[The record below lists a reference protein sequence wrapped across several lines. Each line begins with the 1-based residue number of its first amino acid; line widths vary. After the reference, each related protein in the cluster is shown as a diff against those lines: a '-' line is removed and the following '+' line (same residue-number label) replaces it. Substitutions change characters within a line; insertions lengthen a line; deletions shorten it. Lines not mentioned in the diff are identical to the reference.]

1 MSQPSDLRRW
11 VFPCR
16 LGKPGGVLRRW
27 LLAIVAVSLAA
38 CGRGGDGEDP
48 QPPVLRTVTL
58 SGVVQKGLFRDLSV
72 RAYSLSS
79 TDGTRGEPATASVDL
94 AQQRYSVT
102 LAASDLVLLEAAGS
116 FTSEANGETVELD
129 EPLQV
134 IVSLDSSRAS
144 EPVNINV
151 ATTLQAARYLAQRD
165 SWAGTGTAL
174 LVDAGTLVNQALGF
188 PVGTDPASLDLTG
201 ISAASTP
208 QDPDLQLLLISAA
221 ITASLDS
228 QLLFAGGF
236 DVIVDTFA
244 TALDPAVAVAG
255 LATLDG
261 LSAQSLYDLTV
272 ANSGYPNLPNLV
284 FPDPLLLGCI
294 ADGSC
299 SWQVASGPT
308 VTLSSPVVREA
319 DGEALLFVRLSEAST
334 EPLSLRV
341 FASEDSASSR
351 RDFVPIDRVL
361 NIAPG
366 RLQAE
371 LRIPLIIDALREADE
386 RFFVE
391 AEIRTENS
399 DYVVARP
406 GEVLIRDVLP
416 RVPQPP
422 ADALRVVELCA
433 LGAGEAGIVTVEPC
447 GAARREG
454 LGFVSDGDTV
464 LAIGMD
470 LAADCPATGLCA
482 PQTADWR
489 VGLFLVADD
498 ASGRPA
504 AERALGD
511 YLYPVGAV
519 QRLAE
524 APDGRGVLASL
535 AQPGFAAF
543 GLEAAGNGWTV
554 RLEARIGSRAP
565 LLASAPMASLLPLP
579 ATVRAGSRDVPL
591 ASVTGLDLSGG
602 TVCEGVDGAAL
613 DAGFLLGEIMG
624 IPSVA
629 DGQVCIV
636 LDYGDPAN
644 PTAELVAGAV
654 DLAGVGISLPAG
666 HGSVIGGGFPLP
678 LMLPGFVSVDG
689 AQPTHLYHEGWPFTL
704 RVVGLELNPGGI
716 EVRHAGLRYLMEV
729 DYSPQD
735 PRAQQNGGPDSN
747 DIAYRAGSAA
757 GSLWLT
763 ESGLEGILEIDAGT
777 GRTAFPRGGLDWQ
790 AFSQELRDSR
800 LTGTARVALS
810 YTMTQLGDCTTP
822 DCRASLRVNY
832 RADAAAAALDGGGFV
847 LGQAVTPTAVT
858 PAWGAHPDGTAAF
871 SRPDDLGA
879 GASLQLA
886 LPGYRMPAA
895 GNPASF
901 LLAHLEP
908 ALPGGWLGLHPA
920 GSRAFMDGNFS
931 PVGLSVGP
939 EIYRAPGSGA
949 PEVGAGRSLAGL
961 PLVINNQSDAIALDA
976 SIGAKYVA
984 RNAGVTGV
992 FNVAPGELAA
1002 AVPFYGYPLEFER
1015 FAVRLADNELDDFN
1029 WVDGR
1034 LALQGDLGGPSGFEL
1049 QFSNLA
1055 INCAARLGNMQLDWE
1070 PCDGVDNDGD
1080 GFVDENCG
1088 VRLYSWRAAGALYA
1102 AGFAGDQSCTA
1113 DSQEF
1118 ALQHDLVFASLDRP
1132 VGFETRW
1139 SPAGELVAH
1148 AARLAPQYRL
1158 DQRSGRPETGFAFQP
1173 AGATLAVAS
1182 VPAGIDGRYGW
1193 LSFESATLGVP
1204 FWKALDADI
1213 RVANGGL
1220 GAEHSVV
1227 VRGGQLENLPGN
1239 LSNADLA
1246 AAAADAT
1253 DLPGLPPAYSAADLT
1268 AAYTWGNTSYG
1279 FDMPARF
1286 RPWQLDLSSGDED
1299 AVPRQSRFIGRTL
1312 TADLFVMDTERAV
1325 NFIEPRRT
1333 KMSFGASAN
1342 IAELG
1347 AVSFQL
1353 DLDNPATLRKVDDF
1367 LQSLGIIGR
1376 PVLEPGLR
1384 DIQDAVFIVNRL
1396 ANRGMED
1403 LMREGLERGVTEL
1416 GRASA
1421 GLMPDGEDPFV
1432 IASEALSLLTSIPA
1446 QVAGVAEDALRR
1458 PVDEALNGVTATLR
1472 DELRDIRDEI
1482 AALPLNGTIPAELR
1496 QRIAAA
1502 RALVSIANNQIGA
1515 VETGVAGGVDEA
1527 RSLLLEIRNQSARL
1541 STAIE
1546 EVDRLLLQSVAFVG
1560 QTCTQ
1565 GFLGNAESSGYLEQ
1579 VVTRFASVRRLLD
1592 TVGGT
1597 DILLPL
1603 ADLLAESPAVRQRVR
1618 DTQQALRR
1626 QAEDLDG
1633 YLATAEAAVRDA
1645 VCSDSIGDVLTRA
1658 RQVTA
1663 AIAGYDDV
1671 LDIDLFFVEFRLDA
1685 LESQLAG
1692 ILAAA
1697 RDPLEQMDQLLG
1709 YLGNRLTGRLELPGP
1724 GVVQEI
1730 EAMLADVTGI
1740 PDIRLAADDASE
1752 TDIVT
1757 LLAGPVRASIAQ
1769 PFDDLRSQLEQFFAP
1784 RVLPAAY
1791 SSPEQLR
1798 RLLVNEMMASVPV
1811 QRLRALM
1818 NTHFEE
1824 IGYQVTGLVLELTD
1838 QLNFVVRQAVAA
1850 VESEVNGLLD
1860 SALAPVRAMPLK
1872 ALDVDGFGVIAG
1884 NELERVHIGAQW
1896 ELGGVAGQDPT
1907 RFSAAL
1913 DAARWGARNGVG
1925 SCGVAG
1931 GASRLDV
1938 KISAFGLP
1946 LDIAGGDL
1954 EARTLMLGFTLEPTT
1969 SARMPFLPRGL
1980 FGGIDTIGRI
1990 GFGSVGVFDPAL
2002 VAGIGD
2008 VQNYLGARA
2017 GAEFGNIEAEAGFLL
2032 GRVCPGNDVLDVL
2045 DPEMARFITIPSGG
2059 FSGVYVRGGATI
2071 PLVPGGCWLNFNARA
2086 DFGAWVLSGSPVTWG
2101 GLVGGAAFGEV
2112 LCVGALRGQVTALGQ
2127 SLGGGR
2133 FRFVG
2138 NAFGVAGAGF
2148 DCDPGTWTSVARS
2161 RQDSW
2166 CGTADAQF
2174 TAEYDN
2180 GWSTSGLEVD
2190 GIF

>member
-1 MSQPSDLRRW
+1 M
-11 VFPCR
+11 
-16 LGKPGGVLRRW
+16 RRW
-27 LLAIVAVSLAA
+27 LLAIVVVALAA
-38 CGRGGDGEDP
+38 CGRGGDGNDP
-48 QPPVLRTVTL
+48 QPPVQQTVTL
-58 SGVVQKGLFRDLSV
+58 SGVVQKGLFQDLSV

-79 TDGTRGEPATASVDL
+79 TDGTRGEPTTATVNL

-116 FTSEANGETVELD
+116 FTSEAGGETIVLD
-129 EPLQV
+129 EPLQA
-134 IVSLDSSRAS
+134 IVSLGSSRSS
-144 EPVNINV
+144 EPVNINA
-151 ATTLQAARYLAQRD
+151 ATTLQAARYLEQLEG
-165 SWAGTGTAL
+165 WAGTGDAL
-174 LVDAGTLVNQALGF
+174 LADSGALVNQALGF
-188 PVGTDPASLDLTG
+188 PAGTDPASLDLTA
-201 ISAASTP
+201 ITAESTP
-208 QDPDLQLLLISAA
+208 QDPDLQLLLVSTAL
-221 ITASLDS
+221 TASLDAA
-228 QLLFAGGF
+228 LLFAGGF
-236 DVIVDTFA
+236 GVIVDTFA
-244 TALDPAVAVAG
+244 TASDPAVAVAG
-255 LATLDG
+255 LAALDG
-261 LSAQSLYDLTV
+261 FSAQSLYDL
-272 ANSGYPNLPNLV
+272 ALLNSGYPGLPELV
-284 FPDPLLLGCI
+284 FPDPLVLGCI

-299 SWQVASGPT
+299 AWLVASGPT
-308 VTLSSPVVREA
+308 VTVSSPVVREA
-319 DGEALLFVRLSEAST
+319 DGEALLFLRLSEAAT
-334 EPLSLRV
+334 EPVPVRV
-341 FASEDSASSR
+341 ATIEDSATAG
-351 RDFVPIDRVL
+351 RDFVATDTTLEIP
-361 NIAPG
+361 AG

-371 LRIPLIIDALREADE
+371 LRVPLIIDALRETDE
-386 RFFVE
+386 RFLVSLE
-391 AEIRTENS
+391 VDAESTGYAAPR
-399 DYVVARP
+399 A
-406 GEVLIRDVLP
+406 GEVLIQDVLP
-416 RVPQPP
+416 RAREPS
-422 ADALRVVELCA
+422 AEALRVVELCVLGTGA
-433 LGAGEAGIVTVEPC
+433 AGLVSVGPCAGAGSH
-447 GAARREG
+447 G
-454 LGFVSDGDTV
+454 LGFVADGSAV
-464 LAIGMD
+464 LAVGMD
-470 LAADCPATGLCA
+470 LAADCPATGACA
-482 PQTADWR
+482 PQAADWR
-489 VGLFLVADD
+489 VVLFVVADD
-498 ASGRPA
+498 PSGRPA

-511 YLYPVGAV
+511 YLYPAAAV
-519 QRLAE
+519 QRLAQ

-535 AQPGFAAF
+535 AQPGFAEL
-543 GLEAAGNGWTV
+543 GLEASRNGWSL
-554 RLEARIGSRAP
+554 RLEARIGTRAP
-565 LLASAPMASLLPLP
+565 LLASAPVSSLLPLP
-579 ATVRAGSRDVPL
+579 ATVTAGGRSVPL
-591 ASVTGLDLSGG
+591 ANVMGLDPSGG
-602 TVCEGVDGAAL
+602 TVCEGRDGVAL
-613 DAGFLLGEIMG
+613 EAGFLMGEIQG
-624 IPSVA
+624 VPSVA
-629 DGQVCIV
+629 NGRVCV
-636 LDYGDPAN
+636 ALDYADPSS
-644 PTAELVAGAV
+644 PTAELIAGAV
-654 DLAGVGISLPAG
+654 DLAGVAISLPTG
-666 HGSVIGGGFPLP
+666 HGSVVGGGYPLP
-678 LMLPGFVSVDG
+678 LMLPGWVAVDG
-689 AQPTHLYHEGWPFTL
+689 VQPTHLYHEGWPFTL
-704 RVVGLELNPGGI
+704 RVVGAELNPGGI
-716 EVRHAGLRYLMEV
+716 EIRHAGLRYLMDV

-735 PRAQQNGGPDSN
+735 PRFRGNRGPDSN
-747 DIAYRAGSAA
+747 DVVYRADAA
-757 GSLWLT
+757 GGSLWLT
-763 ESGLEGILEIDAGT
+763 DGGLQGVLEVAGGS
-777 GRTAFPRGGLDWQ
+777 GRTAFPLGGLSWQ
-790 AFSQELRDSR
+790 AFTQELRDSQ
-800 LTGTARVALS
+800 LTGTTQVGLS
-810 YTMTQLGDCTTP
+810 YTMTQLGDCATP

-832 RADAAAAALDGGGFV
+832 RADASAAALDGGGFA
-847 LGQAVTPTAVT
+847 LGQAVTPDDVT
-858 PAWGAHPDGTAAF
+858 PAWGAHPDGSAAF

-879 GASLQLA
+879 GAALQLA

-895 GNPASF
+895 GNPANY
-901 LLAHLEP
+901 LLAHLES
-908 ALPGGWLGLHPA
+908 AAPGGWLVAHPA

-961 PLVINNQSDAIALDA
+961 PLAINNRVDTVELGS
-976 SIGAKYVA
+976 SIGAKYVV

-992 FNVAPGELAA
+992 FNAAPGELSGP
-1002 AVPFYGYPLEFER
+1002 VPFYGYPLAFER
-1015 FAVRLADNELDDFN
+1015 FAVRLVDNELDEFN

-1070 PCDGVDNDGD
+1070 PCDGADNDGD

-1102 AGFAGDQSCTA
+1102 AGFAGDQSCAA

-1118 ALQHDLVFASLDRP
+1118 ALQHDLLFDALDRP
-1132 VGFETRW
+1132 VAFETRW
-1139 SPAGELVAH
+1139 TPAGGL
-1148 AARLAPQYRL
+1148 AADAPTLAPEYRF
-1158 DQRSGRPETGFAFQP
+1158 DQRPGRPETGFAFRP
-1173 AGATLAVAS
+1173 SGANLVVDNVAG
-1182 VPAGIDGRYGW
+1182 GIDGRYGW
-1193 LSFESATLGVP
+1193 LAFEHATIGVP
-1204 FWKALDADI
+1204 FWRALDADV

-1220 GAEHSVV
+1220 GAEHTVV
-1227 VRGGQLENLPGN
+1227 LEGGALATLPQAQT
-1239 LSNADLA
+1239 NADLNENAGTA
-1246 AAAADAT
+1246 AE
-1253 DLPGLPPAYSAADLT
+1253 LT

-1279 FDMPARF
+1279 FDMPVRF
-1286 RPWQLDLSSGDED
+1286 RPWQLDLSGDDAD

-1312 TADLFVMDTERAV
+1312 TEDLFVMDTERAV

-1367 LQSLGIIGR
+1367 LQSLGITGR

-1384 DIQDAVFIVNRL
+1384 EIQDAVFVVNRL
-1396 ANRGMED
+1396 ANRGLED
-1403 LMREGLERGVTEL
+1403 LMREGLERGVGEL
-1416 GRASA
+1416 GRAA
-1421 GLMPDGEDPFV
+1421 ADLMPGGQDPFV
-1432 IASEALSLLTSIPA
+1432 IASEALALLTSVPA
-1446 QVAGVAEDALRR
+1446 QVSGMAEDALRR
-1458 PVDEALNGVTATLR
+1458 PVDEALNEVTATLR
-1472 DELRDIRDEI
+1472 DELRDIRDDI

-1502 RALVSIANNQIGA
+1502 RTLVSTANGRIGV
-1515 VETGVAGGVDEA
+1515 VETGITEGVGEV
-1527 RSLLLEIRNQSARL
+1527 RGLLLEVRNQSARL

-1546 EVDRLLLQSVAFVG
+1546 EVDRVLLQSVSFVG

-1565 GFLGNAESSGYLEQ
+1565 GFLGDAESSGYLEQ
-1579 VVTRFASVRRLLD
+1579 VVTRFATARQLLD
-1592 TVGGT
+1592 ALGGT

-1603 ADLLAESPAVRQRVR
+1603 ADLLAEDPAVRQRVR

-1633 YLATAEAAVRDA
+1633 YLAAAEAAVRNA
-1645 VCSDSIGDVLTRA
+1645 VCEDDIGDVLTRA

-1685 LESQLAG
+1685 LETQLGG

-1709 YLGNRLTGRLELPGP
+1709 YLGSRLTGQLELPGA

-1730 EAMLADVTGI
+1730 EAMLADVTGV
-1740 PDIRLAADDASE
+1740 PGIRLAADSASE

-1860 SALAPVRAMPLK
+1860 SALAPVRAMSLK
-1872 ALDVDGFGVIAG
+1872 ALEVDGFGVING
-1884 NELERVHIGAQW
+1884 NELEKVHVGAQW

-1907 RFSAAL
+1907 RFAAAL
-1913 DAARWGARNGVG
+1913 DAERWGARNGVG

-1938 KISAFGLP
+1938 KISASGLP

-1954 EARTLMLGFTLEPTT
+1954 EARTLMLGFTLEPTA
-1969 SARMPFLPRGL
+1969 SARAPFLPRGL
-1980 FGGIDTIGRI
+1980 FGGIDTVGRI
-1990 GFGSVGVFDPAL
+1990 GFGGMAVLDPAL
-2002 VAGIGD
+2002 VAGVGD
-2008 VQNYLGARA
+2008 VQSYFGARA
-2017 GAEFGNIEAEAGFLL
+2017 GAEFGNIEAEAGFLF

-2045 DPEMARFITIPSGG
+2045 DPEMARFITIPSSG
-2059 FSGVYVRGGATI
+2059 FSGVYLRGGATI

-2086 DFGAWVLSGSPVTWG
+2086 DFGAWVLSGSPATWG

-2133 FRFVG
+2133 YRFVG

-2161 RQDSW
+2161 RQDKW
-2166 CGTADAQF
+2166 CGTADAEF

-2180 GWSTSGLEVD
+2180 GWSTSGLNVD

>member
-1 MSQPSDLRRW
+1 VSKQADLCRW
-11 VFPCR
+11 VIARGINVSGCA
-16 LGKPGGVLRRW
+16 LRGW
-27 LLAIVAVSLAA
+27 LLAVVALGLVA
-38 CGRGGDGEDP
+38 CGREGEDP
-48 QPPVLRTVTL
+48 QPPVLRNVTL
-58 SGVVQKGLFRDLSV
+58 MGVVQKGRFQDLSV

-79 TDGTRGEPATASVDL
+79 ATGTLGEPVVATVNL
-94 AQQRYSVT
+94 AQQSYSAT
-102 LAASDLVLLEAAGS
+102 LEASDLVLLEAVGS
-116 FTSEANGETVELD
+116 FTSETSGELVALD
-129 EPLQV
+129 EPLQA
-134 IVSLDSSRAS
+134 IVSVASLAPSDS
-144 EPVNINV
+144 VNINI
-151 ATTLQAARYLAQRD
+151 ATTLQAARYLEQRD
-165 SWAGTGTAL
+165 SWAGTGDAL
-174 LVDAGTLVNQALGF
+174 LADSAALVNQALGF
-188 PVGTDPASLDLTG
+188 PAGTDAASLDLTA
-201 ISAASTP
+201 ITSASTP
-208 QDPDLQLLLISAA
+208 QDADLQLLLLSAA
-221 ITASLDS
+221 LTASLDS
-228 QLLFAGGF
+228 SLLFSGGF
-236 DVIVDTFA
+236 GVITDTFA
-244 TALDPAVAVAG
+244 TAPEPAVAVAG

-261 LSAQSLYDLTV
+261 LSAQSLYDLSV
-272 ANSGYPNLPNLV
+272 LNSGYANLPNLV
-284 FPDPLLLGCI
+284 FPDLLLLGCI
-294 ADGSC
+294 VDSSC

-308 VTLSSPVVREA
+308 VTVSSPVVREA
-319 DGEALLFVRLSEAST
+319 DGEALLFLRLSEVST
-334 EPLSLRV
+334 ERLSLRV
-341 FASEDSASSR
+341 FTTGDSASSG
-351 RDFVPIDRVL
+351 RDFVPVDTGL
-361 NIAPG
+361 SIAPG

-371 LRIPLIIDALREADE
+371 LRIPLVIDALPEADE
-386 RFFVE
+386 RFLVSVE
-391 AEIRTENS
+391 IQTEDS
-399 DYVVARP
+399 GYVVARP

-416 RVPQPP
+416 RVSEPS

-433 LGAGEAGIVTVEPC
+433 LGAGEAGIITVEPC

-470 LAADCPATGLCA
+470 LAADCPATGPCA

-498 ASGRPA
+498 ASARPV

-511 YLYPVGAV
+511 YLYPAGAV

-535 AQPGFAAF
+535 AQPGFTEF
-543 GLEAAGNGWTV
+543 GLEALGNGWTL
-554 RLEARIGSRAP
+554 RLEARIGARAP
-565 LLASAPMASLLPLP
+565 LLASAPVSSLLPLP
-579 ATVRAGSRDVPL
+579 ATVQAGSRSVPL

-602 TVCEGVDGAAL
+602 TVCEGREGAAL
-613 DAGFLLGEIMG
+613 DAGFLMGEIRG

-629 DGQVCIV
+629 GGQVCVV
-636 LDYGDPAN
+636 LDYADPLS
-644 PTAELVAGAV
+644 PRAELVAGAV
-654 DLAGVGISLPAG
+654 DLAGAAISLPAG

-678 LMLPGFVSVDG
+678 MMLPGIVSVDG
-689 AQPTHLYHEGWPFTL
+689 VQPTYLYHEGWPFTL
-704 RVVGLELNPGGI
+704 RVVGAELNPGGI
-716 EVRHAGLRYLMEV
+716 EIRHAGLRYLMDV

-735 PRAQQNGGPDSN
+735 PRAQQNRGPDSN
-747 DIAYRAGSAA
+747 DIAYRAGATG

-763 ESGLEGILEIDAGT
+763 DGGLQGVLEVAAGN
-777 GRTAFPRGGLDWQ
+777 GRTAFPLGGLSWQ
-790 AFSQELRDSR
+790 AFAQELRDSR
-800 LTGTARVALS
+800 LTGTTQVALS
-810 YTMTQLGDCTTP
+810 YTMIQLGDCATP

-832 RADAAAAALDGGGFV
+832 RADANAAALDGGGFV
-847 LGQAVTPTAVT
+847 LGHAVTPDAVT

-871 SRPDDLGA
+871 SRPADLLA
-879 GASLQLA
+879 GAALQLA

-895 GNPASF
+895 GNPGNY
-901 LLAHLEP
+901 LLAHVES
-908 ALPGGWLGLHPA
+908 AAPGGWLVPHPV
-920 GSRAFMDGNFS
+920 GSRAFVDGNFS

-939 EIYRAPGSGA
+939 EIYRAQGSGA
-949 PEVGAGRSLAGL
+949 PAVGSGRSLAGL
-961 PLVINNQSDAIALDA
+961 PLAINNRVDTVGLDT

-992 FNVAPGELAA
+992 FNVAPGELSGP
-1002 AVPFYGYPLEFER
+1002 VPFYGYPLRFNR
-1015 FAVRLADNELDDFN
+1015 FAVRLADNALDDFN

-1034 LALQGDLGGPSGFEL
+1034 LALEGDLGGPSGFEL

-1070 PCDGVDNDGD
+1070 PCDRVDNDGD
-1080 GFVDENCG
+1080 GVVDENCG
-1088 VRLYSWRAAGALYA
+1088 VRLHSWRAEGALYA

-1113 DSQEF
+1113 DTQEF
-1118 ALQHDLVFASLDRP
+1118 ALQHDLLFAALDRP

-1139 SPAGELVAH
+1139 SPAGSLQADT
-1148 AARLAPQYRL
+1148 AKLAPQYRL
-1158 DQRSGRPETGFAFQP
+1158 DQRSGRPETGFALRP
-1173 AGATLAVAS
+1173 ATATLAVAPVGS
-1182 VPAGIDGRYGW
+1182 GIDGRYGW
-1193 LSFESATLGVP
+1193 LAFENATIGVP
-1204 FWKALDADI
+1204 FWRALEADI

-1227 VRGGQLENLPGN
+1227 LNGGALATLPEAQ
-1239 LSNADLA
+1239 SNAELNESAGTA
-1246 AAAADAT
+1246 AE
-1253 DLPGLPPAYSAADLT
+1253 LT
-1268 AAYTWGNTSYG
+1268 AAYTWGNTNFG
-1279 FDMPARF
+1279 FDMPVRF
-1286 RPWQLDLSSGDED
+1286 RPWQLDLSDGDED
-1299 AVPRQSRFIGRTL
+1299 AVPRQSRFIGITE
-1312 TADLFVMDTERAV
+1312 TEDLFVMDTERAV

-1367 LQSLGIIGR
+1367 LQALGITGR

-1384 DIQDAVFIVNRL
+1384 EIQDAVFVVNRL
-1396 ANRGMED
+1396 ANRGLED
-1403 LMREGLERGVTEL
+1403 LMREGLERGVGEL
-1416 GRASA
+1416 GRAASS
-1421 GLMPDGEDPFV
+1421 LMPGGQDPFV
-1432 IASEALSLLTSIPA
+1432 IASEALSLLTSLPA
-1446 QVAGVAEDALRR
+1446 QVSGVAEDALRR
-1458 PVDEALNGVTATLR
+1458 PVDEALNEVTATLR
-1472 DELRDIRDEI
+1472 GELRNIRAAV
-1482 AALPLNGTIPAELR
+1482 AALPLNATPPAELR

-1502 RALVSIANNQIGA
+1502 RTLVSTANNRIGV
-1515 VETGVAGGVDEA
+1515 VENGISNGVDEA
-1527 RSLLLEIRNQSARL
+1527 RGLLLDIRNQSARL
-1541 STAIE
+1541 SVAVE
-1546 EVDRLLLQSVAFVG
+1546 EVDRVLLQSVSFVG
-1560 QTCTQ
+1560 QICTD
-1565 GFLGNAESSGYLEQ
+1565 GFAGDAESSGYLEQ
-1579 VVTRFASVRRLLD
+1579 VVTRFVSVRRLLD
-1592 TVGGT
+1592 YIGGT
-1597 DILLPL
+1597 DVLLPL
-1603 ADLLAESPAVRQRVR
+1603 SDLLADDPAVRQRVR

-1633 YLATAEAAVRDA
+1633 YLATAEAAVRNA
-1645 VCSDSIGDVLTRA
+1645 VCSDDIADVLTRA

-1663 AIAGYDDV
+1663 DISGYSNA
-1671 LDIDLFFVEFRLDA
+1671 LDIELTLLEFPLNEMESRLG
-1685 LESQLAG
+1685 G
-1692 ILAAA
+1692 ILAEA

-1709 YLGNRLTGRLELPGP
+1709 YLGQRLTGRLDLPGP

-1730 EAMLADVTGI
+1730 EATLADITGI
-1740 PDIRLAADDASE
+1740 AGIRLAADNDSE

-1757 LLAGPVRASIAQ
+1757 LLSGPVRASVAQ
-1769 PFDDLRSQLEQFFAP
+1769 PFDDLRFQLDVFFAA

-1811 QRLRALM
+1811 QRLRVLM

-1824 IGYQVTGLVLELTD
+1824 IGYQITGLVLELTD

-1872 ALDVDGFGVIAG
+1872 ALDVDGFGIIAG
-1884 NELERVHIGAQW
+1884 NELERVHVGAQW

-1907 RFSAAL
+1907 RFAAAL
-1913 DAARWGARNGVG
+1913 DAERWGARNGVG

-1954 EARTLMLGFTLEPTT
+1954 EARTLMLGFTLEPTGR
-1969 SARMPFLPRGL
+1969 AAAPFLPRGL
-1980 FGGIDTIGRI
+1980 FGGIDTVGRI
-1990 GFGSVGVFDPAL
+1990 GFGGVNVSDPGL

-2017 GAEFGNIEAEAGFLL
+2017 SVEFGNIEAEAGFLF

-2045 DPEMARFITIPSGG
+2045 DPDMARFITIPSSG
-2059 FSGVYVRGGATI
+2059 FSGVYVRGGASI
-2071 PLVPGGCWLNFNARA
+2071 PLVPGGCLLNFNARA
-2086 DFGAWVLSGSPVTWG
+2086 DFGAWALSGSPVTWG
-2101 GLVGGAAFGEV
+2101 GLVGGAAYGEV

-2133 FRFVG
+2133 YRFVG

>member
-1 MSQPSDLRRW
+1 MSNLTDLCRW
-11 VFPCR
+11 VAARRFSVSGR
-16 LGKPGGVLRRW
+16 ALRGW
-27 LLAIVAVSLAA
+27 LLGVVALGLVA
-38 CGRGGDGEDP
+38 CGRGGEGEGQ
-48 QPPVLRTVTL
+48 QPPALRTVTL
-58 SGVVQKGLFRDLSV
+58 SGVVQKGRFQDLSV

-79 TDGTRGEPATASVDL
+79 ATGERGEPVAATINL
-94 AQQRYSVT
+94 AQQSYSAT
-102 LAASDLVLLEAAGS
+102 LEASDLVLLEAVGT
-116 FTSEANGETVELD
+116 FTSEASGAPVALD
-129 EPLQV
+129 QPLQT
-134 IVSLDSSRAS
+134 IVSVAALAPSD
-144 EPVNINV
+144 PVNINI
-151 ATTLQAARYLAQRD
+151 ATTLQAARYLEQRD
-165 SWAGTGTAL
+165 SWAGTGDAL
-174 LVDAGTLVNQALGF
+174 LTDAAALVNQALGF
-188 PVGTDPASLDLTG
+188 PAGTDAASLDLTA
-201 ISAASTP
+201 ITATSTP
-208 QDPDLQLLLISAA
+208 QDPDLQLLLLSAA
-221 ITASLDS
+221 LTASLDS
-228 QLLFAGGF
+228 PLLFASGF
-236 DVIVDTFA
+236 DVIVDSFA
-244 TALDPAVAVAG
+244 TAQDPAVAAAG

-261 LSAQSLYDLTV
+261 HTAQALYDLTV
-272 ANSGYPNLPNLV
+272 LNSGYPNLPNLV
-284 FPDPLLLGCI
+284 FPDPLILACI
-294 ADGSC
+294 VDRSC
-299 SWQVASGPT
+299 SWQVASGPVVT
-308 VTLSSPVVREA
+308 VSSPVVREA
-319 DGEALLFVRLSEAST
+319 DGEALLFLRLSEAST
-334 EPLSLRV
+334 EPLALRV
-341 FASEDSASSR
+341 FTSGDSAASG
-351 RDFVPIDRVL
+351 RDFVPTDSRVV
-361 NIAPG
+361 IPAG
-366 RLQAE
+366 RLETQ
-371 LRIPLIIDALREADE
+371 LRIPLIIDALPETDE
-386 RFFVE
+386 RFFVTV
-391 AEIRTENS
+391 EIQTEDS
-399 DYVVARP
+399 GYAVAQP

-416 RVPQPP
+416 RAREPS

-433 LGAGEAGIVTVEPC
+433 LGTGDAGIVSVGPC
-447 GAARREG
+447 NGAGGEG

-470 LAADCPATGLCA
+470 LAADCPATGACA

-489 VGLFLVADD
+489 VGLFMVADD
-498 ASGRPA
+498 ASGSPV

-511 YLYPVGAV
+511 YLYPADAV

-535 AQPGFAAF
+535 AQPGLVQF
-543 GLEAAGNGWTV
+543 GLDALGNGWSL
-554 RLEARIGSRAP
+554 RLEARIGARSP
-565 LLASAPMASLLPLP
+565 LVASAPVSSLLPLP
-579 ATVRAGSRDVPL
+579 ATVQAGGRSVPL
-591 ASVTGLDLSGG
+591 ASVTGLDPSGG
-602 TVCEGVDGAAL
+602 TVCEGFDGAAL
-613 DAGFLLGEIMG
+613 EAGFLLGEIQG
-624 IPSVA
+624 NPSIA
-629 DGQVCIV
+629 SGQVCVV
-636 LDYGDPAN
+636 LDYSDPSS

-654 DLAGVGISLPAG
+654 DLAGVAISLPAG
-666 HGSVIGGGFPLP
+666 HGLVIGGGFPLP
-678 LMLPGFVSVDG
+678 LMLSGFVVADG
-689 AQPTHLYHEGWPFTL
+689 GEPSHLYHEGWPFTL
-704 RVVGLELNPGGI
+704 RVVGAELNPGGI
-716 EVRHAGLRYLMEV
+716 EIRHAGIRYLMDV
-729 DYSPQD
+729 DYSAQD
-735 PRAQQNGGPDSN
+735 PRAQQNRGPDSN
-747 DIAYRAGSAA
+747 DIAYRAGAA
-757 GSLWLT
+757 GGTLWL
-763 ESGLEGILEIDAGT
+763 SDGGLQGVLEVAGGN
-777 GRTAFPRGGLDWQ
+777 GRTAFPLGGLSWQ
-790 AFSQELRDSR
+790 AFTRELQDSR
-800 LTGTARVALS
+800 LAGTTDVALS
-810 YTMTQLGDCTTP
+810 YTMTQLGDCSTP

-832 RADAAAAALDGGGFV
+832 RADAGAAALDGGGFV
-847 LGQAVTPTAVT
+847 LGQAVTPNAVT

-879 GASLQLA
+879 GAALQLA

-895 GNPASF
+895 GNPANY
-901 LLAHLEP
+901 LLAHVEP
-908 ALPGGWLGLHPA
+908 AAPGGWLVPHPA
-920 GSRAFMDGNFS
+920 GSRAFVDGNFY

-949 PEVGAGRSLAGL
+949 PEVGSGRSLAGL
-961 PLVINNQSDAIALDA
+961 PLAINNRVDTIALDA

-984 RNAGVTGV
+984 RNAGLTGV
-992 FNVAPGELAA
+992 FNAAPGELSGS
-1002 AVPFYGYPLEFER
+1002 VPFYGYPLEFER

-1080 GFVDENCG
+1080 GVVDENCG
-1088 VRLYSWRAAGALYA
+1088 VRLHSWRAAGALYA

-1118 ALQHDLVFASLDRP
+1118 ALQHDLLFAALDRP

-1139 SPAGELVAH
+1139 SPAGGLVADT
-1148 AARLAPQYRL
+1148 ARLAPQYRL
-1158 DQRSGRPETGFAFQP
+1158 DQRPGRPETGFAFQP
-1173 AGATLAVAS
+1173 SGATLAVENVA
-1182 VPAGIDGRYGW
+1182 AGIDGRYGW
-1193 LSFESATLGVP
+1193 LAFENASIGVP
-1204 FWKALDADI
+1204 FWNALDADI

-1220 GAEHSVV
+1220 GPEHSAVLQ
-1227 VRGGQLENLPGN
+1227 GGAFATVPAAQTNAELNENAG
-1239 LSNADLA
+1239 A
-1246 AAAADAT
+1246 AAE
-1253 DLPGLPPAYSAADLT
+1253 LT

-1279 FDMPARF
+1279 FDMPVRF

-1312 TADLFVMDTERAV
+1312 TEDLFVMDTERAV

-1367 LQSLGIIGR
+1367 LQSLGITGR

-1384 DIQDAVFIVNRL
+1384 EIQDAVFVVNRL
-1396 ANRGMED
+1396 ANRGLED
-1403 LMREGLERGVTEL
+1403 LMREGLERGVGEL
-1416 GRASA
+1416 GRAASD
-1421 GLMPDGEDPFV
+1421 LMPGGQDPFV
-1432 IASEALSLLTSIPA
+1432 IASEALALLTSVPA
-1446 QVAGVAEDALRR
+1446 QVSGMAEDALRR
-1458 PVDEALNGVTATLR
+1458 PVDEALNEVTATLR
-1472 DELRDIRDEI
+1472 DELRDIRDDI

-1502 RALVSIANNQIGA
+1502 RTLVSIANSRIGA
-1515 VETGVAGGVDEA
+1515 VETGIASGVDEA

-1541 STAIE
+1541 SAAIA
-1546 EVDRLLLQSVAFVG
+1546 EVDRVLLQSVSFVG

-1579 VVTRFASVRRLLD
+1579 VVTRFATVRRLLD

-1603 ADLLAESPAVRQRVR
+1603 ADLLAEDPAVRQRVR

-1645 VCSDSIGDVLTRA
+1645 VCSDDIGDVLTRA
-1658 RQVTA
+1658 HQVTA

-1685 LESQLAG
+1685 LETQLGG

-1709 YLGNRLTGRLELPGP
+1709 YLGNRLTGQLDLPGP

-1740 PDIRLAADDASE
+1740 PGIRLAADNASE
-1752 TDIVT
+1752 TDVVT
-1757 LLAGPVRASIAQ
+1757 LLAGPVRASVAQ

-1791 SSPEQLR
+1791 SSPQQLR
-1798 RLLVNEMMASVPV
+1798 RLLVNEMMASAPV

-1872 ALDVDGFGVIAG
+1872 AIDVDGFGVIAG
-1884 NELERVHIGAQW
+1884 NELERVHVGAQW

-1907 RFSAAL
+1907 RFAAAL
-1913 DAARWGARNGVG
+1913 DAERWGARNGVG

-1954 EARTLMLGFTLEPTT
+1954 EARTLMLGFTLEPTA
-1969 SARMPFLPRGL
+1969 SARTPLLPRGL
-1980 FGGIDTIGRI
+1980 FGGIDTVGRI
-1990 GFGSVGVFDPAL
+1990 GFGGMAVLDPAL

-2017 GAEFGNIEAEAGFLL
+2017 GAEFGNIEAEAGFLF

-2045 DPEMARFITIPSGG
+2045 DPEMARFITIPSSG
-2059 FSGVYVRGGATI
+2059 FSGVYVRGGASI

-2086 DFGAWVLSGSPVTWG
+2086 DFGAWVLTGSPVTWG
-2101 GLVGGAAFGEV
+2101 GLVGGAAYGEV
-2112 LCVGALRGQVTALGQ
+2112 LCVGALRGQVMALGQ
-2127 SLGGGR
+2127 SLGGGKY
-2133 FRFVG
+2133 RFVG
-2138 NAFGVAGAGF
+2138 NAFGVAGGGF
-2148 DCDPGTWTSVARS
+2148 DCDPDTWTSVARS
-2161 RQDSW
+2161 RQDKW
-2166 CGTADAQF
+2166 CGTADAEF

-2180 GWSTSGLEVD
+2180 GWSTSGLNVD